1 MNKKENQVILQGE
14 ALIPT
19 DFGDFRMIA
28 YSCSAEDLM
37 PHLVLCNPDTKLDT
51 AVNVRIHSE
60 CITGEVFGSNR
71 CECGEQLQS
80 AMSYISEHGGIIIYL
95 RQEGRGIGII
105 NKLHAYGKQDLG
117 YDTVDANKVLGFVID
132 GRKYDAAVEI
142 LNDLNVKSINLITNN
157 PDKIEAIEDSNIEV
171 LKRIPLEI
179 QPKNEN
185 RDYLKTKKDRFGH
198 HLDLV

>member
-1 MNKKENQVILQGE
+1 MEKKENQITLQGE
-14 ALIPT
+14 AVIPT

-28 YSCSAEDLM
+28 YSKSSEDRM
-37 PHLVLCNPDTKLDT
+37 PHLVLCNPETKMDT

-71 CECGEQLQS
+71 CECGEQLQT
-80 AMSYISEHGGIIIYL
+80 AMSYISQHGGIIIYL

-105 NKLHAYGKQDLG
+105 NKLHAYEKQDLG

-132 GRKYDAAVEI
+132 GRKYDAAVKI
-142 LNDLNVKSINLITNN
+142 LNDLKIKSINLITNN
-157 PDKIEAIEDSNIEV
+157 PDKIEAIEESNIAV
-171 LKRIPLEI
+171 LNRIPLEI
-179 QPKNEN
+179 QPKSEN
-185 RDYLKTKKDRFGH
+185 RQYLKTKKDRFGH